1 MLDKKNKQNLGNFSD
16 INDDIIIKKN
26 NNFKVFS
33 HGNLS
38 DLELKKLSQE
48 EKTKSQIR
56 TLLDTGKEELQLEPP
71 PPMVWN
77 KKSAFYFDL
86 GDENDIEQER
96 KKIKKIEIEDAKKY
110 SLSKIVEKISNNYN
124 LNLAPQLESRFKNI
138 ILSFLKHTRTK
149 IDVLSF
155 FQNSIDNSGLNLSP
169 DLSRKLIDLLTNIQE
184 KIDQVGGVIIN
195 DIKEKK
201 EISKNIGQVENLANK
216 DPRQAIKI
224 EKRDSY
230 IPTMQ
235 RYYTVNNKI
244 NNKPKILDVRKKG
257 KVIGPVEEL
266 SEITLNTFRKIS
278 RNPLEAIQKIIDKI
292 DALEKD
298 SYLKK
303 AAAINNWRQSEIYQI
318 YLSMGRE
325 SMENDISIDKIVEKR
340 TLAKDKVLSK
350 EEFSA
355 ITDLNK
361 KLRF

>member
-1 MLDKKNKQNLGNFSD
+1 MPDIKTKTNLGNFSD
-16 INDDIIIKKN
+16 IKDDIIIKEDDE
-26 NNFKVFS
+26 FQVFS

-38 DLELKKLSQE
+38 DLELEKSSQE
-48 EKTKSQIR
+48 KINKKASTS
-56 TLLDTGKEELQLEPP
+56 LLDTGKEELQLDPP

-86 GDENDIEQER
+86 DDEDDIEKER
-96 KKIKKIEIEDAKKY
+96 KKIAQTEPVEAKKY
-110 SLSKIVEKISNNYN
+110 SLNKIVEKISNNYN
-124 LNLAPQLESRFKNI
+124 LNLAPQLENRFKNV

-149 IDVLSF
+149 IDVLNF
-155 FQNSIDNSGLNLSP
+155 FQDPIDNSGLNLSP
-169 DLSRKLIDLLTNIQE
+169 DISKKLIDLLINIQE
-184 KIDQVGGVIIN
+184 KIDQVRGVIVN

-201 EISKNIGQVENLANK
+201 EVSKNVGQAENLANK
-216 DPRQAIKI
+216 DPRQTIEI
-224 EKRDSY
+224 EKKDSY

-235 RYYTVNNKI
+235 RRYIFNNE
-244 NNKPKILDVRKKG
+244 NKPKILDVRKKDQ
-257 KVIGPVEEL
+257 VIGPVEEL
-266 SEITLNTFRKIS
+266 LEITLNTFRKIS
-278 RNPLEAIQKIIDKI
+278 KNPLEAIQKIIDKI

-303 AAAINNWRQSEIYQI
+303 AEAINNWRQSEIYQI

-340 TLAKDKVLSK
+340 ALSKDKVLSK